1 MEAVAST
8 YYDDLPKVE
17 DKSATKLE
25 EPLTLDELHSAL
37 MRMENGRS
45 SGIDGLPVEFY
56 KAYWWL
62 IGQDLFEVLMN
73 SLEKGFVAV

>member
-1 MEAVAST
+1 MEAIAIN

-17 DKSATKLE
+17 DESATKLE
-25 EPLTLDELHSAL
+25 ESLTLGELHSAL
-37 MRMENGRS
+37 MRMDNGRS

-62 IGQDLFEVLMN
+62 IG
-73 SLEKGFVAV
+73 S

>member
-17 DKSATKLE
+17 DESATKLE
-25 EPLTLDELHSAL
+25 EPLTLGELHSAL

-45 SGIDGLPVEFY
+45 SRIDGLTR
-56 KAYWWL
+56 
-62 IGQDLFEVLMN
+62 
-73 SLEKGFVAV
+73 S